1 MLDRLRKLLGSND
14 LPPRYFAIK
23 DGQRA
28 GGLVT
33 NDGALRSLLTN
44 TGHNLYVHL
53 NPSVARQFSPKAN
66 ASDVTH
72 FTNLLVDIDP
82 LSADAEPRKA
92 LDAATTALETLL
104 PGSTEASSVVY
115 SGRGFQI
122 WVHFAGQDL
131 RGNQELR
138 HSVHRATS
146 ALLGMVDC
154 GTFGCRVDTSCSD
167 LSRVARLPGSVNQ
180 KTGQLASYL
189 REDYTRLLDIGSL
202 LVFDSG
208 PPVRT
213 DAPKLPPGSPVGFV
227 LPHLTLKAATFLT
240 EGVDSPGRH
249 ASAYAAA
256 ASLRE
261 AGIELETAAEWVV
274 RGGKRCDPPL
284 PPSECIAAT
293 RCAYNGWSK

>member
-1 MLDRLRKLLGSND
+1 
-14 LPPRYFAIK
+14 
-23 DGQRA
+23 
-28 GGLVT
+28 
-33 NDGALRSLLTN
+33 
-44 TGHNLYVHL
+44 LYVHL

-92 LDAATTALETLL
+92 LDAATTALEAIL

-115 SGRGFQI
+115 SGRGFQV
-122 WVHFAGQDL
+122 WVHFEKQDL
-131 RGNQELR
+131 HSCPDLR
-138 HSVHRATS
+138 YRVNRATH
-146 ALLGMVDC
+146 ALLTLVGRRTGSAFD
-154 GTFGCRVDTSCSD
+154 CRVDTSCSD